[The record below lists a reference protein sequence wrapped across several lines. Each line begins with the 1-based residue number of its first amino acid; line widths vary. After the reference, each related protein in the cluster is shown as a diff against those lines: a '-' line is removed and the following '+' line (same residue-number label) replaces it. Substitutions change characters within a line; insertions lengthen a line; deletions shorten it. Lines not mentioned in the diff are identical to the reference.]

1 MQRLSLILRL
11 VALAAAISSLAVY
24 MSARKYLTGR
34 ANEIL
39 LIEQKSEAV
48 INELNEAVL
57 TIQRL
62 EAQILSNR
70 STLTEAKQALSTEQA
85 ALQSSEQKTSLLTA
99 KLKRAEQDIAGLNTE
114 MGNLRD
120 KLLLAQRKESSE
132 GQAQVIQALE
142 ANINILNAEN
152 EELKTLLASEQALRE
167 TIEDPHLSLIHI

>member
-39 LIEQKSEAV
+39 LIEQKSEVV

-85 ALQSSEQKTSLLTA
+85 ALQSSEQNLLLTA

-120 KLLLAQRKESSE
+120 KLCWH
-132 GQAQVIQALE
+132 
-142 ANINILNAEN
+142 NARN
-152 EELKTLLASEQALRE
+152 RAKDKLR
-167 TIEDPHLSLIHI
+167 